1 MSTDTG
7 RSHWLL
13 APASASDASLPVPL
27 GDVTALLEQVGRSS
41 ASSDE
46 VAGQLLHLLGRH
58 VPLAQCTIFSFQGR
72 SRPRIVGFGDR
83 ARTGALPMISQDY
96 SERFYPLD
104 GAQRVMQAEL
114 ARQQRDPQAPARVW
128 LHRQRPCDVSHPE
141 YRHVCYGLPRLVE
154 RLSLLTLQP
163 GARWLAVN
171 LYRGEEH
178 GCLDAQSIARIEA
191 FAPLVMQ
198 PCACTMRARR
208 CRTIWRG
215 WCWRA
220 WPGALPISRSAIW
233 TWCAA

>member
-114 ARQQRDPQAPARVW
+114 ARQQRDPRLPRASGCTASAPAMSAI
-128 LHRQRPCDVSHPE
+128 PSTDMS
-141 YRHVCYGLPRLVE
+141 
-154 RLSLLTLQP
+154 
-163 GARWLAVN
+163 AM
-171 LYRGEEH
+171 
-178 GCLDAQSIARIEA
+178 GC
-191 FAPLVMQ
+191 
-198 PCACTMRARR
+198 
-208 CRTIWRG
+208 
-215 WCWRA
+215 RA
-220 WPGALPISRSAIW
+220 WWSGSR
-233 TWCAA
+233 C